1 MRSTFMQKLKHFLG
15 MWILV
20 GLLAGALM
28 GRFSQSKKSSTVQVS
43 EKSQARELKTNIRKP
58 AARLIH
64 WKASD

>member
-1 MRSTFMQKLKHFLG
+1 